1 MLCLTFTPDR
11 SILQQ
16 MKGDTIYIVGQPDP
30 QSETAQAIRNLG
42 YRSGILLDRQ
52 LTLSRPEDYDRVE
65 RVDFGDMTNELQR
78 LSENELSVAG
88 LVCTY
93 ENYVVAKAMLA
104 EHFDVAG
111 LSVESARLSTDKS
124 LMRRA
129 FLDKN
134 PAISPDFAVIDSVE
148 TALTYARTHHY
159 PLIIKPTNLVKSL
172 LVLKCNDEADLIEKV
187 SYALSSI
194 GDLYQK
200 YHIYDRS
207 PQLIIEDFITGQQ
220 CSIAA
225 FVDETGTPH
234 FCDGIVGLKNA
245 QDIGRDDN
253 FLYSRTLPLELPTAL
268 TEQLFDVAR
277 QGIEA
282 LKMTSVPA
290 HVELMYGPDGVK
302 LIEIGARIGGYRPRM
317 YRYSHGLDLT
327 TQEVRL
333 SLGEQPELSGK
344 LRQHCAVFEL
354 FPEVKGEYVGVS
366 GHREP
371 QRFTYYRETA
381 RPGQHIGPAKHG
393 YKAAA
398 IVIVTHEDP
407 TTFSSLCHT
416 VDQLHVEVRS

>member
-1 MLCLTFTPDR
+1 
-11 SILQQ
+11 
-16 MKGDTIYIVGQPDP
+16 MKRDIIYIVGQPDP
-30 QSETAQAIRNLG
+30 QSETAQAIRRLG

-52 LTLSRPEDYDRVE
+52 LTLSHPEEYDRIE
-65 RVDFGDMTNELQR
+65 KVDFSNLTSELER
-78 LSENELSVAG
+78 LSHSDLSVAG

-93 ENYVVAKAMLA
+93 ENYVVAKASLA
-104 EHFDVAG
+104 DHFGVAG

-134 PAISPDFAVIDSVE
+134 PAISPDFALIDSVD
-148 TALTYARTHHY
+148 TALAYARTHRY

-172 LVLKCNDEADLIEKV
+172 LVLTCHNEADLVEKV
-187 SYALSSI
+187 SYALSTI
-194 GDLYQK
+194 DDLYRK

-225 FVDETGTPH
+225 FVDATGVPH
-234 FCDGIVGLKNA
+234 FCEGIVGLKNA
-245 QDIGRDDN
+245 QEIGRDDN
-253 FLYSRTLPLELPTAL
+253 FLYSRTVPLHLPEAL
-268 TEQLFDVAR
+268 TTQLFDVAR

-317 YRYSHGLDLT
+317 YRYSHDLDLT

-333 SLGEQPELSGK
+333 SIGEQPQLTGR
-344 LRQHCAVFEL
+344 LQQHCAVFEL
-354 FPEVKGEYVGVS
+354 FAESEGAFVRVS
-366 GHREP
+366 GDFRP
-371 QRFTYYRETA
+371 QDFTYYRETV
-381 RPGQHIGPAKHG
+381 RPEQKTGPAKQG

-398 IVIVTHEDP
+398 IVIVTHEDEEA
-407 TTFSSLCHT
+407 FASLCQT
-416 VDQLHVEVRS
+416 VDQLRVEVLS